1 MVAFRG
7 TEQVK
12 WKDFLTDM
20 RVNPTTF
27 NTERVQGSR
36 VPQLDAIGVVSA
48 SFTHVYRFCAA
59 LQQTRSLSMA
69 ELGSR
74 SASMCMTLTTLRMCN
89 CRNQQKCKSGAM
101 LFRCVT

>member
-1 MVAFRG
+1 MCRLPQLWVFVNNPRKCVVVAFRG

-36 VPQLDAIGVVSA
+36 VPQLEAIGVVSA
-48 SFTHVYRFCAA
+48 VCRVSEHEYSCLRCLAA
-59 LQQTRSLSMA
+59 T
-69 ELGSR
+69 
-74 SASMCMTLTTLRMCN
+74 
-89 CRNQQKCKSGAM
+89 
-101 LFRCVT
+101 